1 MITGR
6 DGARRYDTVVTDH
19 TPAREMLSRLRQR
32 LFGAPTS
39 GHLPERVKAQI
50 RHAQEESEILIG
62 WVQLAGVGFFA
73 FVYTLAPKTFDPD
86 AMFAPVPWALGF
98 YFAFTLVRLAL
109 AHRRRLPDWMIMLSV
124 IVDMAVLLLTI
135 WSFHLQYEQPPGF
148 SLKAPTLLYI
158 FILIA
163 LRTLRFEAR
172 YVVLAGTA
180 AALGWLGLL
189 GYALFSSPMPDVIT
203 RDYVHYITSSSIL
216 IGGEVDK
223 VLSIVMVTAVL
234 AIALVR
240 ARRLLIRSASE
251 QAAAADLSRFF
262 APEVARRITGS
273 EHGVLPGQGD
283 IREAAILYL
292 DIRRFTPLAHNMQPN
307 DVMALLAEYQARMVP
322 VIQEHG
328 GSIDKFLGDGIMA
341 TFGAAM
347 ETGTYAADAM
357 RAAEALL
364 GAADA
369 WSRERTAA
377 GTTALRVGV
386 GVAVGPV
393 VFGAVGDSTRLEFTV
408 IGHAVN
414 LAAKLEK
421 HTKTE
426 GVRALTTEE
435 TLTRAREQGYSPR
448 AAPEIRPERRVEGVE
463 TPLRLAVFAD
473 LDQ

>member
-1 MITGR
+1 
-6 DGARRYDTVVTDH
+6 
-19 TPAREMLSRLRQR
+19 
-32 LFGAPTS
+32 LFGTPPD
-39 GHLPERVKAQI
+39 GRIPERVSAQI
-50 RHAQEESEILIG
+50 RHEQEESEILIG
-62 WVQLAGVGFFA
+62 WVQLVGIGFFA
-73 FVYTLAPKTFDPD
+73 FVYTLAPKTFDPE

-98 YFAFTLVRLAL
+98 YIVFTLIRLAL
-109 AHRRRLPDWMIMLSV
+109 AHRRILPNWMIMLSV
-124 IVDMAVLLLTI
+124 IVDMTVLLVTI

-172 YVVLAGTA
+172 YVVLAGA
-180 AALGWLGLL
+180 VAALGWLCLV
-189 GYALFSSPMPDVIT
+189 GYAIFASPVPDVIT
-203 RDYVHYITSSSIL
+203 HDYVHYITSSSIL

-240 ARRLLIRSASE
+240 ARRLLIHSASE

-273 EHGVLPGQGD
+273 EHGVRPGQGE
-283 IREAAILYL
+283 IRTAAILYV
-292 DIRRFTPLAHNMQPN
+292 DIRGFTSLAHGMPAD
-307 DVMALLAEYQARMVP
+307 DVMAVLAEYQARMVP
-322 VIQEHG
+322 IIQRHG

-347 ETGTYAADAM
+347 ETSTYAADAL
-357 RAAEALL
+357 RATHDLL
-364 GAADA
+364 RAADA
-369 WSRERTAA
+369 WGGERAAA
-377 GTTALRVGV
+377 GAPALRVGV

-408 IGHAVN
+408 IGDAVN

-435 TLTRAREQGYSPR
+435 TMMRAREQGFSPPTQ
-448 AAPEIRPERRVEGVE
+448 PEIRPARRVEGVE
-463 TPLRLAVFAD
+463 RPLGLAI
-473 LDQ
+473 LDG

>member
-1 MITGR
+1 MSGP
-6 DGARRYDTVVTDH
+6 TDA
-19 TPAREMLSRLRQR
+19 TAMLAWLKRR
-32 LFGAPTS
+32 LFGSETS
-39 GHLPERVKAQI
+39 GHLPERVKVQI
-50 RHAQEESEILIG
+50 RRNQEESEILIG
-62 WVQLAGVGFFA
+62 WVQLVGVTFFA
-73 FVYTLAPKTFDPD
+73 VVYTIAPKTFDPG

-109 AHRRRLPDWMIMLSV
+109 AHRRRLPAWMIALSV
-124 IVDMAVLLLTI
+124 IVDMAVLLVTI

-172 YVVLAGTA
+172 YVVLAGAA
-180 AALGWLGLL
+180 AALGWLTLL
-189 GYALFSSPMPDVIT
+189 GYALLASPMPDVIT
-203 RDYVHYITSSSIL
+203 RDYVHYITSASIL

-234 AIALVR
+234 AVALVR

-251 QAAAADLSRFF
+251 HAALSDLSRFF

-273 EHGVLPGQGD
+273 EHGVRAGQGEM
-283 IREAAILYL
+283 REAAILYL
-292 DIRRFTPLAHNMQPN
+292 DIRGFTPLAHTMPAD

-322 VIQEHG
+322 VIQAHG

-347 ETGTYAADAM
+347 QTETYAADAM
-357 RAAEALL
+357 RAAGALL
-364 GAADA
+364 DSVDA
-369 WSRERTAA
+369 WNDERIAA
-377 GTTALRVGV
+377 GARGIRVGV
-386 GVAVGPV
+386 GIAVGPV

-408 IGHAVN
+408 IGDAVN

-421 HTKTE
+421 HTKIE
-426 GVRALTTEE
+426 DARALTTAAA
-435 TLTRAREQGYSPR
+435 LSRAREQGYAPAKAPATLAAR
-448 AAPEIRPERRVEGVE
+448 AIEGIEAP
-463 TPLRLAVFAD
+463 LD
-473 LDQ
+473 LVVVAA

>member
-1 MITGR
+1 
-6 DGARRYDTVVTDH
+6 
-19 TPAREMLSRLRQR
+19 MLNRLRQR
-32 LFGAPTS
+32 LFGAPTT
-39 GHLPERVKAQI
+39 GRIPERVAAQI
-50 RHAQEESEILIG
+50 RQEQEESEILIG
-62 WVQLAGVGFFA
+62 WVQLGGVGFFA
-73 FVYTLAPKTFDPD
+73 FVYTLAPKTFDAD
-86 AMFAPVPWALGF
+86 VMFAPVPWALAF
-98 YFAFTLVRLAL
+98 YFAFTLVRLVL
-109 AHRRRLPDWMIMLSV
+109 AHRRRLPNWMIALSV
-124 IVDMAVLLLTI
+124 IVDMAVLLITI

-172 YVVLAGTA
+172 YVVLAGA
-180 AALGWLGLL
+180 VAALGWLALL
-189 GYALFSSPMPDVIT
+189 GYALYTGPAFDLIT

-223 VLSIVMVTAVL
+223 VLSIAMVTAVL
-234 AIALVR
+234 AVALVR

-262 APEVARRITGS
+262 APEVARQITGS
-273 EHGVLPGQGD
+273 EHGVRAGQGD

-292 DIRRFTPLAHNMQPN
+292 DIRGFTPLAHDMPAN
-307 DVMALLAEYQARMVP
+307 DVMMLLAEYQARMVP

-347 ETGTYAADAM
+347 ETTSYAADAL
-357 RAAEALL
+357 RAACILHQT
-364 GAADA
+364 ADS
-369 WSRERTAA
+369 WNRERIDA
-377 GTTALRVGV
+377 GASPLRFGV

-393 VFGAVGDSTRLEFTV
+393 VFGAVGDSSRLEFTV
-408 IGHAVN
+408 IGDAVN

-426 GVRALTTEE
+426 AVRALTTEK
-435 TLTRAREQGYSPR
+435 TLARAREQGFSPSVE
-448 AAPEIRPERRVEGVE
+448 PEIRPARRVEGVDE
-463 TPLRLAVFAD
+463 PLQLAV
-473 LDQ
+473 LVG